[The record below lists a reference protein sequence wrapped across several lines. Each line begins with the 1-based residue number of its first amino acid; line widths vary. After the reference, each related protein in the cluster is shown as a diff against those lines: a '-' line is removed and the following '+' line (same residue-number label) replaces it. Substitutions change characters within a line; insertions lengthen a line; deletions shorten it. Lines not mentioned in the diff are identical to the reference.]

1 MDNILYKMMMVN
13 LRNHLKNNYKDGEPI
28 SEMALDPFSMS
39 EVLSVALAMDKEDI
53 LCDII
58 DVKRETMSCG
68 NCYKYVG
75 YIGETSGKCIKLQRI
90 VNKDD
95 KCHSEFPLKREVKN
109 GSK

>member
-13 LRNHLKNNYKDGEPI
+13 LRNHLKNNYNDEGLPI

-58 DVKRETMSCG
+58 DVKREIT
-68 NCYKYVG
+68 
-75 YIGETSGKCIKLQRI
+75 
-90 VNKDD
+90 
-95 KCHSEFPLKREVKN
+95 N